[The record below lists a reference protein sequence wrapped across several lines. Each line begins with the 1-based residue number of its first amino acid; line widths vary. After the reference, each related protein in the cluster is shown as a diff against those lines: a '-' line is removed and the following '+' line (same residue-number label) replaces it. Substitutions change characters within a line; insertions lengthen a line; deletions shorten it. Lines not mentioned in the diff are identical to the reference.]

1 MHGKERN
8 SQFFYY
14 FCTSKTTFKTDKI
27 IIMRIISIAIAF
39 FVSMVTNAQ
48 VNTKEGFIITNQ
60 KDTIYG
66 MIDYR
71 TNTVNAQQCL
81 FKAKDAADYV
91 KYTPGQIAAYRF
103 KESGKFYVSKKFDNE
118 EEFFAEFLVDGIMN
132 LYRKE
137 KGFRQIYY
145 LENEEGEVV
154 SYENMEQDINYD
166 QRTANM
172 RAQVL
177 YRQVAKSQRAVSDI
191 KAGNMSDNQ
200 LIKMVRD
207 YHEDVCTSNEECIK
221 YEYDDSKENTKC
233 YLSVFAGGG
242 YGSCSDSEIWYGIR
256 RSNTFTV
263 GASLDIDG
271 GRFAKGMLFQ
281 LIGSYSGVRSKN
293 EYTLGIWELNTG
305 VMFGFPINDKFKF
318 TARGG
323 LAFSAC
329 FVDGGIDGGLA
340 KGLYGGCGLEL
351 PVQKHAVLFNVD
363 YRCIGWGKIN
373 VVQATI
379 GYRF

>member
-1 MHGKERN
+1 MV
-8 SQFFYY
+8 F
-14 FCTSKTTFKTDKI
+14 
-27 IIMRIISIAIAF
+27 IALF
-39 FVSMVTNAQ
+39 LTLVTKAQ
-48 VNTKEGFIITNQ
+48 VNPKEGFIITNQ
-60 KDTIYG
+60 KDTVYG
-66 MIDYR
+66 MIEYR
-71 TNTVNAQQCL
+71 TNTINAQQCV
-81 FKAKDAADYV
+81 FKANDASEYV
-91 KYTPGQIAAYRF
+91 KYTPGQILGYRF
-103 KESGKFYVSKKFDNE
+103 KESGKFYVSKKFDNN

-145 LENEEGEVV
+145 LENEEGKVV
-154 SYENMEQDINYD
+154 QYENMDGDMNYD

-172 RAQVL
+172 RAQEL
-177 YRQVAKSQRAVSDI
+177 LQQVYKSQRAIDDI
-191 KAGNMSDNQ
+191 KPNSMSDKQ
-200 LIKMVRD
+200 MIKMVRD

-221 YEYDDSKENTKC
+221 YEYDDSKEKTKC

-305 VMFGFPINDKFKF
+305 EKIPF
-318 TARGG
+318 
-323 LAFSAC
+323 AC
-329 FVDGGIDGGLA
+329 Q
-340 KGLYGGCGLEL
+340 C
-351 PVQKHAVLFNVD
+351 VQKLHFPM
-363 YRCIGWGKIN
+363 I
-373 VVQATI
+373 TH
-379 GYRF
+379 